1 MVELCPT
8 NWPQSYFI
16 GLTRDIRLTS
26 FLFLW
31 GSAVWVVYVTL
42 ALVFVLTEAMAG
54 YILQWAVVTIVL
66 IKIYFNVGLKYFK
79 EP

>member
-1 MVELCPT
+1 M
-8 NWPQSYFI
+8 
-16 GLTRDIRLTS
+16 
-26 FLFLW
+26 W

-66 IKIYFNVGLKYFK
+66 IKTYFNVGLEYFK